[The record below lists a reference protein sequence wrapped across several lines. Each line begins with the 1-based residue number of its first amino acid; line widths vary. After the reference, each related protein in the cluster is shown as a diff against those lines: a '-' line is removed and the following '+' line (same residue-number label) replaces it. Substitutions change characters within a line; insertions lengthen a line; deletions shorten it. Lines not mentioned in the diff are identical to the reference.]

1 MKVLSVTL
9 DDYGAFYGT
18 HTFRFIGRGLAMV
31 LGDNRDEPRMNSNGA
46 AKSTLF
52 EALDWCL
59 YGKVP
64 KEDHADSIVNDEAKS
79 CSVTTYLEDDDGTP
93 ATIKRLRPAALQF
106 WKNGEEVTRLDVKE
120 TQRVVEDYLGMDRDV
135 FKSTVFF
142 GQNDLLHFADV
153 GDAKRIEILTKI
165 IPELGTVDEYLERAK
180 AKRAEKQLALD
191 QVKTHLA
198 RMEGQLRGLE
208 GVTFGEKIGR
218 WETDRQAKLAEHAAR
233 IQEYQK
239 HLFDHQHVGAQLA
252 RLEAEAA
259 QFAVPIP
266 RPERHPDWIPTEE
279 RVQIATRES
288 SAIQAEGMRLRTEI
302 QKMLQ
307 TGAGVC
313 SQCRQVVTA
322 EHLQREIVSHRALLR
337 AVEEKETTS
346 KHFLD
351 GVQAALAILRS
362 DQINQDREWEAAE
375 QARSHSLNGLNQHIA
390 AFRQAQVQL
399 VGVQQNLESIQKESQ
414 ELLVASN
421 PFIEESQKLD
431 KQKAQLSLEIE
442 GASEAVD
449 AAEEALAY
457 IEYWVT
463 AFGPKGLKSYILDG
477 KLQEMTDAANH
488 WVKLLTGGTFW
499 VRFETQKKGRSTK
512 KLTNELNIRVF
523 RYNPD
528 GRVSERNYRSWS
540 GGEKKRVSLAIDFGL
555 SRLVARRA
563 RKRYDLLILDEL
575 FKHVDAA
582 GGEAIGEM
590 LEELKREKSNIF
602 VIEHDPEFQTRFEN
616 RIIVRRQNARSTIVE
631 VSRDGE
637 NGIHREGQAPSRV
650 EAKPKRKAKRRRV
663 SRRTSLQ

>member
-1 MKVLSVTL
+1 
-9 DDYGAFYGT
+9 
-18 HTFRFIGRGLAMV
+18 MV

-64 KEDHADSIVNDEAKS
+64 KEDHADSIVNDEAKG
-79 CSVTTYLEDDDGTP
+79 CSVTAYLEDDDGIP
-93 ATIKRLRPAALQF
+93 AVIKRSRPAALQF
-106 WKNGEEVTRLDVKE
+106 WKGDEEVTRLDTKE
-120 TQRVVEDYLGMDRDV
+120 TQRVVEDFLGMDRDV

-142 GQNDLLHFADV
+142 GQNDLFHFADV

-180 AKRAEKQLALD
+180 VKRAEKQLALD

-198 RMEGQLRGLE
+198 RMEGELRGLE

-218 WETDRQAKLAEHAAR
+218 WEQDRQVKLAEHAAR
-233 IQEYQK
+233 IQECQK
-239 HLFDHQHVGAQLA
+239 YLFDHQHVGAQLA

-259 QFAVPIP
+259 QFVTLIP
-266 RPERHPDWIPTEE
+266 RPERHPDWITTEE
-279 RVQIATRES
+279 WVQLATRELG
-288 SAIQAEGMRLRTEI
+288 AFQAEGMRLRTEI
-302 QKMLQ
+302 QKMQQ
-307 TGAGVC
+307 TGTGVC

-322 EHLQREIVSHRALLR
+322 EHLQREMGSLNVQLR
-337 AVEEKETTS
+337 AVEEKGVAA
-346 KHFLD
+346 KHFLNEA
-351 GVQAALAILRS
+351 QAALAKLQS
-362 DQINQDREWEAAE
+362 DQINQDREWQAAE
-375 QARSHSLNGLNQHIA
+375 LARSQSLDGLNQHIA
-390 AFRQAQVQL
+390 AYRQTQVQL
-399 VGVQQNLESIQKESQ
+399 VGVQKNLELIQKESQ

-431 KQKAQLSLEIE
+431 KQKVQLSLEIE
-442 GASEAVD
+442 GALEAVD

-499 VRFETQKKGRSTK
+499 IRFETQKKGRSSK
-512 KLTNELNIRVF
+512 KLSNELNIRVF
-523 RYNPD
+523 RYNPG

-575 FKHVDAA
+575 FKHLDAA

-616 RIIVRRQNARSTIVE
+616 RIIVRRENARSTIVE

-637 NGIHREGQAPSRV
+637 NGIHREGQASSRDV
-650 EAKPKRKAKRRRV
+650 KAKPKRKAKRRRV
-663 SRRTSLQ
+663 SRRASLQ